1 MDILSSSLCNRKHV
15 AGDVSNDTPDQT
27 QPEHHHVTTSAP
39 RTDDPRVE
47 RTRAAVIDAATALM
61 MGDGPGA
68 ITHATVATAANVSRT
83 TVYTH
88 WPTREDLLR
97 ATIDSIRRDKPH
109 TDELTGDL
117 GDDLRAVLA
126 PLIIDLCDDQR
137 ASMIATMMQRA
148 LHDAEVVAVRDEF
161 IREFTTVFDQ
171 IVDTAIA
178 RGDLRPGVDTERALA
193 SIVGSFMFQ
202 RFMSSAG
209 LDAAAADAV
218 IDDFIDLH
226 APD

>member
-1 MDILSSSLCNRKHV
+1 MP
-15 AGDVSNDTPDQT
+15 NDTPAHT
-27 QPEHHHVTTSAP
+27 KPEHADVTTSTP

-61 MGDGPGA
+61 MEDGPGA
-68 ITHATVATAANVSRT
+68 ITHAHVAAAANVSRT

-97 ATIDSIRRDKPH
+97 ATIDSIRRHKPD
-109 TDELTGDL
+109 TGELTGSL
-117 GDDLRAVLA
+117 RHDLRAVLA
-126 PLIIDLCDDQR
+126 PLITDLCDDQR

-161 IREFTTVFDQ
+161 INEFTTVFEQ
-171 IVDTAIA
+171 IIDTAIA
-178 RGDLRPGVDTERALA
+178 HGELRPGVDTERALA
-193 SIVGSFMFQ
+193 AIVGSFMFQ
-202 RFMSSAG
+202 RFMSSTD

-226 APD
+226 APA

>member
-1 MDILSSSLCNRKHV
+1 MCNRKHV
-15 AGDVSNDTPDQT
+15 PGDVSNDTPGQT
-27 QPEHHHVTTSAP
+27 KPEHLHVTTPPP

-61 MGDGPGA
+61 MEDGPAA
-68 ITHATVATAANVSRT
+68 ITHAHVAAAANVSRT

-97 ATIDSIRRDKPH
+97 ATIDSIRRHKPD
-109 TDELTGDL
+109 TSELTGSL
-117 GDDLRAVLA
+117 RHDLRAVLA
-126 PLIIDLCDDQR
+126 PLITDLCDDQR

-171 IVDTAIA
+171 IIDTAIA
-178 RGDLRPGVDTERALA
+178 VGELRPGVDTERALA
-193 SIVGSFMFQ
+193 TIVGSFMFQ
-202 RFMSSAG
+202 RFMSSTG
-209 LDAAAADAV
+209 LDATAADAV
-218 IDDFIDLH
+218 IDDFIELH
-226 APD
+226 TPA